1 MRLKYINLENIRS
14 YLNQQIEFPE
24 SGSLLLSGNIGSGKS
39 TVLLAIEFALF
50 GIRKG
55 ELSGN
60 ALLRNGKD
68 TGKVKLGF
76 EVNGNNVQVTR
87 TLKRTSSGVSQ
98 DTGII
103 KINNSENELSALEL
117 KQKILELINYP
128 KDMLTKSKSM
138 IYRYTIY
145 TPQEEMKQILFCDAE
160 DRLDTL
166 RKVFGIDKY
175 KRISQNASIAISSIK
190 EKRKEALA
198 FAGNLQD
205 KQATKLKKE
214 MELNE
219 LTKEEA
225 SHIQLLN
232 GIYLDIQKKKGEL
245 QESEIGLQ
253 TINQLKATLTE
264 IEKNSQMHTRQL
276 STLDE
281 ENSRLN
287 MEITNI
293 KSENPLQTRSYST
306 DISKLES
313 DINGIEKISKENAK
327 KLIESKT
334 KKENSEHIINK
345 LHSLSSCPTCLQQVN
360 EEHKVTV
367 TGREQQ
373 SITELLGII
382 TSLENTEKELSIK
395 LSVMKKE
402 LEELRRKEYGS
413 ILANEKL
420 KRLNDL
426 LHRRN
431 LISAQEDAL
440 RREVLEYNTRKTE
453 LKKSVENYNIIDLTY
468 QKRKSELEV
477 LQMREKELLISK
489 SAIESKKEAIFDIIK
504 ELDTEILTKMSYA
517 KKAEELGKIQQW
529 LEEKFMSIMST
540 MERSIMLKV
549 HADFSSLFEKW
560 FSMLTDSEII
570 SAKLDEEFTPKI
582 TQNGYDIEY
591 EFLSGGEKT
600 AAALAY
606 RLALNQVINNLMST
620 IMTRDIIILDEPT
633 DGFSSEQLDKMRN
646 LLEELKIGQLI
657 IVSHEP
663 KIESFVNNVIRFNKT
678 EHVSSIC

>member
-145 TPQEEMKQILFCDAE
+145 TPQEEMKQILFCEAE
-160 DRLDTL
+160 DRLDIL

-175 KRISQNASIAISSIK
+175 KRISQNASIVVSGIK

-225 SHIQLLN
+225 NHIQLLN

-253 TINQLKATLTE
+253 TINQLKATLAE
-264 IEKNSQMHTRQL
+264 IEKNSHMHTRQL

-313 DINGIEKISKENAK
+313 DINDIEKISKENAK

-373 SITELLGII
+373 SITELAGII

-402 LEELRRKEYGS
+402 LEELRRKEHGS

-426 LHRRN
+426 LHRRD
-431 LISAQEDAL
+431 LISTQEDAL

-489 SAIESKKEAIFDIIK
+489 SAIESKKETIFDMIK

-570 SAKLDEEFTPKI
+570 DAKLDEEFTPKI

>member
-145 TPQEEMKQILFCDAE
+145 TPQEEMKQILFCEAE
-160 DRLDTL
+160 GRLDIL

-175 KRISQNASIAISSIK
+175 KRISQNASIVVSGIK

-225 SHIQLLN
+225 NHIQLLN

-253 TINQLKATLTE
+253 TINQLKATLAE
-264 IEKNSQMHTRQL
+264 IEKNSHMHTRQL

-313 DINGIEKISKENAK
+313 DINDIEKISKENAH

-373 SITELLGII
+373 SITELAGII

-402 LEELRRKEYGS
+402 LEELRRKEHGS

-426 LHRRN
+426 LHRRD
-431 LISAQEDAL
+431 LISTQEDAL

-489 SAIESKKEAIFDIIK
+489 SAIESKKETIFDMIK

-570 SAKLDEEFTPKI
+570 DAKLDEEFTPKI